1 MRRDSTPARIV
12 ASGLEVAWENVAASF
27 ERFCLTAGIATL
39 AEMMEQDATRLCGAR
54 HERSG
59 DRRGYRWGH
68 AAGKLGFHG
77 GKVAIERPRVRTR
90 GGPEIALPS
99 WEAAQAEDW
108 LGRWAMNLMLI
119 NVPPVASDERCACRK
134 ATSPLHQ
141 APVCRSRRCLA
152 GSWPYR
158 RNG

>member
-12 ASGLEVAWENVAASF
+12 ASVLEVAWENVAASF

-39 AEMMEQDATRLCGAR
+39 TEMMDQDAAKLCGAR

-77 GKVAIERPRVRTR
+77 GKVAIERPRVRAR
-90 GGPEIALPS
+90 NGAEMAIPS
-99 WEAAQAEDW
+99 WEAAQAED
-108 LGRWAMNLMLI
+108 
-119 NVPPVASDERCACRK
+119 
-134 ATSPLHQ
+134 
-141 APVCRSRRCLA
+141 
-152 GSWPYR
+152 
-158 RNG
+158 